1 MTPKEAVNE
10 IKLIVDTI
18 DENLLRVMDGALNN
32 LYGEFME
39 RIFNDKKDA
48 NESSL
53 GQYSTKPLL
62 IGEKSFRTK
71 GESDRFFKSKTKDE
85 NSKSNWRTLKNGKK
99 AFLLDGGYKE
109 LRSVQGLQVGE
120 IDLQYRKE
128 LLKSVVPSVENG
140 RFTIEMISEK
150 EFKKARGFEKRK
162 GKSVFFASEK
172 ETENAFNY
180 ISENLFKDG
189 N

>member
-1 MTPKEAVNE
+1 M
-10 IKLIVDTI
+10 
-18 DENLLRVMDGALNN
+18 
-32 LYGEFME
+32 
-39 RIFNDKKDA
+39 
-48 NESSL
+48 
-53 GQYSTKPLL
+53 
-62 IGEKSFRTK
+62 
-71 GESDRFFKSKTKDE
+71 
-85 NSKSNWRTLKNGKK
+85 
-99 AFLLDGGYKE
+99 DGGYKE

-140 RFTIEMISEK
+140 RFTIEMTSEK